1 MCVRVCVRVPVELVN
16 ACGAMHSLVNAC
28 GAIHSWSRASRPADL
43 WAPSIAVKKTCYN
56 DIIFINSALERQD

>member
-1 MCVRVCVRVPVELVN
+1 MCVRVCVRVPVE
-16 ACGAMHSLVNAC
+16 LVNAC

-56 DIIFINSALERQD
+56 DIILINSALERQD